1 MARVSEY
8 HRPETIAEA
17 LTLLARPG
25 VTSTP
30 LAGGTAL
37 VPRLVATD
45 NNVQVVIDLSRLD
58 LKFIER
64 EGEALRLGAMAT
76 LADVAENPSCRS
88 VAGGLL
94 SHAAQLN
101 AVSTVRNAATV
112 GGLIVEGD
120 PTSEL
125 LLALLVLEA
134 EVVMQMAGKGSHSL
148 PLDAWLH
155 TPTDTLADGLLTE
168 VRLLVPEGRASAGL
182 ARLGRTPQDRPIV
195 AAVALVARRGN
206 VATRVGLAM
215 GGVAEAPLRLRKVE
229 RALAGQ
235 PLNDETLKAALAGLA
250 EHLEPPADSRG
261 SAEYRRAMA
270 PILARRA
277 LLEAWT
283 KATEEALQ

>member
-8 HRPETIAEA
+8 HRPETITEA

-25 VTSTP
+25 VTSAP

-37 VPRLVATD
+37 VPRLVAAD
-45 NNVQVVIDLSRLD
+45 NNVQAVVDLGRLD

-76 LADVAENPSCRS
+76 LADVAGNPSCRS

-94 SHAAQLN
+94 SRAAQLN
-101 AVSTVRNAATV
+101 AVSNVRNAATI
-112 GGLIVEGD
+112 GGLIVAGD

-134 EVVMQMAGKGSHSL
+134 EAVVQTAGEGAHSL

-155 TPTDTLADGLLTE
+155 APTDTLANGLLTE
-168 VRLLVPEGRASAGL
+168 VRLLVPEERASAGL

-195 AAVALVARRGN
+195 AAAAMVVRQGDLAARVAL
-206 VATRVGLAM
+206 AM
-215 GGVAEAPLRLRKVE
+215 SGIAEAPLRLRKVE
-229 RALAGQ
+229 RTLAGQ
-235 PLNDETLKAALAGLA
+235 LLNDEMLTTALAGLA
-250 EHLEPPADSRG
+250 ERLEPPADFRG

-270 PILARRA
+270 LILARRA

-283 KATEEALQ
+283 RAAEEVRQ